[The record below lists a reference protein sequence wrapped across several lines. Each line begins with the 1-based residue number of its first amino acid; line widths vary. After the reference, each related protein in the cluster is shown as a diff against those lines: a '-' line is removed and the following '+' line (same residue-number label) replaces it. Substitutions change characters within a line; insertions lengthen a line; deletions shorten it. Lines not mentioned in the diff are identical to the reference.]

1 MQRGEYHGLDKQ
13 HSNYIEALY
22 LEMFELLFSYA
33 RSSLENDS
41 LAEEAVQETFR
52 IACLKPSE
60 LCASP
65 NPKGWLVNTLKNVI
79 RNTIKQRNAGKLILA
94 TFASEYSSKQGW
106 SEDQLDLKVVY
117 ENISQL
123 EEFHLLEAMAVEGR
137 SHKELAQELGISVD
151 ACKKRIQRAK
161 KVLKKKM

>member
-1 MQRGEYHGLDKQ
+1 MDKQ

-79 RNTIKQRNAGKLILA
+79 RNTI
-94 TFASEYSSKQGW
+94 
-106 SEDQLDLKVVY
+106 
-117 ENISQL
+117 
-123 EEFHLLEAMAVEGR
+123 
-137 SHKELAQELGISVD
+137 
-151 ACKKRIQRAK
+151 
-161 KVLKKKM
+161 